1 MSVPIPLTTSSGSDS
16 ENSDLLEKVI
26 FDFESGLII
35 NPVGQDI
42 SRNADNAFEI
52 IHINEFTQEKI
63 KAEQAKY
70 CEDHTIGKKKHAL
83 EIYDRFRQRVGGF
96 QKVHITYSITL

>member
-1 MSVPIPLTTSSGSDS
+1 MSVPIPHTTSSGGTES
-16 ENSDLLEKVI
+16 ENSDDWLEKVI
-26 FDFESGLII
+26 FDFESGLVI

-70 CEDHTIGKKKHAL
+70 CEDHTIGKKLAL
-83 EIYDRFRQRVGGF
+83 KKYDQFALN
-96 QKVHITYSITL
+96 TS